1 MPEQRRRR
9 QDSRK
14 TNPFFAT
21 PLATVLTCML
31 AFLAAGLFIK
41 CVVDLVDTIPANPG
55 TSISSTT
62 TVETTEGDIGSQTGS
77 VKVVSSATISS
88 QGDLLMHKPVI
99 ETCVDKNGKY
109 DFSSIFRYV
118 KDYVAGYD
126 YAVANFETTLG
137 GPNYP
142 YQGNPS
148 FNTPDSFADTLA
160 ATGYDMMLTANNH
173 CADTTASGVVRTVE
187 QLRNRN
193 LATVGT
199 QKDSSE
205 QDFMVV
211 EINGIRLG
219 ITCYTYATDETDD
232 GRPSLN
238 RNSFLTKS
246 GIVNYFMENKLD
258 RFYGEVKT
266 QISGMQQQGVDAILF
281 YIHWGVEYETT
292 ENEAQNKIAQK
303 LCDLGVD
310 VIIGGHPH
318 VVQPMELLQSTQ
330 DPTHRTVC
338 IYSLGNV
345 VSNQREGIDESF
357 AGGFTED
364 GAIFNVTFEKYSDG
378 TVAIANVDV
387 LPTWVNMH
395 TTNGVKEYNV
405 LPLDMRKESQWKDM
419 FHINDATAKKAKES
433 YDRTMKI
440 VGDGLEECQKFLETT
455 RNVRLGK

>member
-1 MPEQRRRR
+1 MPGKYSNR
-9 QDSRK
+9 QESPKR
-14 TNPFFAT
+14 NPFFAS
-21 PLATVLTCML
+21 PLATVLTVML
-31 AFLAAGLFIK
+31 AFLAIGLFIK
-41 CVVDLVDTIPANPG
+41 CGADLIGKLPDRPSA
-55 TSISSTT
+55 SISTT
-62 TVETTEGDIGSQTGS
+62 TTGETENTDPGAL
-77 VKVVSSATISS
+77 KVVSTATISS

-99 ETCVDKNGKY
+99 ETCVDNSGKY

-118 KDYVAGYD
+118 KDYVASYD

-148 FNTPDSFADTLA
+148 FNTPDAFADTLV

-187 QLRNRN
+187 QLRSRN

-199 QKDSSE
+199 QKDADE
-205 QDFMVV
+205 PDYLVIEV
-211 EINGIRLG
+211 NGIKLG
-219 ITCYTYATDETDD
+219 ITCYTYATDETKDF
-232 GRPSLN
+232 RPSLN
-238 RNSFLTKS
+238 RNSFLAKA
-246 GIVNYFMENKLD
+246 GLVNYFMENKLD
-258 RFYGEVKT
+258 RFYGEVEE
-266 QISGMQQQGVDAILF
+266 QIAGMKQQDVDFILF

-292 ENEAQNKIAQK
+292 ENEMQNKMAQK

-318 VVQPMELLQSTQ
+318 VVQPMELLQSTR
-330 DPTHRTVC
+330 DATHRAIC

-345 VSNQREGIDESF
+345 VSNQREGIDPSF
-357 AGGFTED
+357 EGGYTED
-364 GAIFNVTFEKYSDG
+364 GAIFNLTFEKYSDG

-405 LPLDMRKESQWKDM
+405 LPLDISKEAQWQEM
-419 FHINDATAKKAKES
+419 FDISESTAKKAKAS

-440 VGDGLEECQKFLETT
+440 VGDGLEECQKLLENS
-455 RNVRLGK
+455 RNTRLGN

>member
-1 MPEQRRRR
+1 MPEQNRRR

-14 TNPFFAT
+14 TNPFFAS

-41 CVVDLVDTIPANPG
+41 CAVDLVDNITSQPG
-55 TSISSTT
+55 TSISASTT
-62 TVETTEGDIGSQTGS
+62 ETTEAVEGT

-99 ETCVDKNGKY
+99 ETCVDGSGNY

-148 FNTPDSFADTLA
+148 FNTPDSFADTLV

-187 QLRNRN
+187 QLRSRN

-199 QKDSSE
+199 QKDASE
-205 QDFMVV
+205 QDYIVIEV
-211 EINGIRLG
+211 NGIKLG

-238 RNSFLTKS
+238 RNSFLAKA
-246 GIVNYFMENKLD
+246 GLVNYFMENKLD
-258 RFYGEVKT
+258 RFYSEAKK
-266 QISGMQQQGVDAILF
+266 QISGMEQQGVDAILF

-292 ENEAQNKIAQK
+292 ENETQNKIAQK

-378 TVAIANVDV
+378 TVSIAGVDV

-395 TTNGVKEYNV
+395 TTDGVKEYNV
-405 LPLDMRKESQWKDM
+405 LPLDVSKESQWKDM
-419 FHINDATAKKAKES
+419 FQISDATAKKAKES
-433 YDRTMKI
+433 YERTMKI
-440 VGDGLEECQKFLETT
+440 LGDGLEECQKFLETA
-455 RNVRLGK
+455 RNTRLGN

>member
-1 MPEQRRRR
+1 MPEHRRKRT
-9 QDSRK
+9 DSRK
-14 TNPFFAT
+14 TNPFFAS

-41 CVVDLVDTIPANPG
+41 CVVDLVDTIADNPG
-55 TSISSTT
+55 ISISATT
-62 TVETTEGDIGSQTGS
+62 TENGEGETGGENGP

-109 DFSSIFRYV
+109 EFSSIFRYV

-137 GPNYP
+137 GPDHP

-160 ATGYDMMLTANNH
+160 ATGFDMLLTANNH
-173 CADTTASGVVRTVE
+173 CADTTATGIVRTLE
-187 QLRNRN
+187 QLRSRN

-199 QKDSSE
+199 QKDSGE
-205 QDFMVV
+205 QDFLVIEV
-211 EINGIRLG
+211 NGIRLG

-238 RNSFLTKS
+238 RNSFLAKA

-258 RFYGEVKT
+258 RFYGEAEA
-266 QISGMQQQGVDAILF
+266 QLNAMRQQGVDAILF
-281 YIHWGVEYETT
+281 YIHWGVEYETE
-292 ENEAQNKIAQK
+292 ENELQNKMAQK
-303 LCDLGVD
+303 LCDMGVD

-318 VVQPMELLQSTQ
+318 VVQPMELLQSTK

-364 GAIFNVTFEKYSDG
+364 GVIFNVTFEKYSDG
-378 TVAIANVDV
+378 TVAIAGVDV

-395 TTNGVKEYNV
+395 TTDGVKEYNV
-405 LPLDMRKESQWKDM
+405 LPLDMHKESQWKDM

-440 VGDGLEECQKFLETT
+440 LGDGLEECQKFLETA
-455 RNVRLGK
+455 RNTRLGK

>member
-1 MPEQRRRR
+1 MPEQNRRR

-14 TNPFFAT
+14 TNPFFAS

-41 CVVDLVDTIPANPG
+41 CAVDLVDNITSQPG
-55 TSISSTT
+55 TSISASTT
-62 TVETTEGDIGSQTGS
+62 ETTEAIEGA

-99 ETCVDKNGKY
+99 ETCVDSSGKY

-148 FNTPDSFADTLA
+148 FNTPDSFADTLV
-160 ATGYDMMLTANNH
+160 ATGYDMLLTANNH

-187 QLRNRN
+187 QLRSRN

-199 QKDSSE
+199 QKDAKE
-205 QDFMVV
+205 QDYIVV
-211 EINGIRLG
+211 EVNGIRLG

-238 RNSFLTKS
+238 RNSFLAKS
-246 GIVNYFMENKLD
+246 GIVNYYMENKLD
-258 RFYGEVKT
+258 RFYSEVKN
-266 QISGMQQQGVDAILF
+266 QISGMEQQGVDAILF

-292 ENEAQNKIAQK
+292 ENETQNKIAQK
-303 LCDLGVD
+303 LCDMGVD

-318 VVQPMELLQSTQ
+318 VIQPMELLQSTK

-345 VSNQREGIDESF
+345 VSNQREGIDDSF

-378 TVAIANVDV
+378 TVSIAGVDV

-395 TTNGVKEYNV
+395 TTDGVKEYNV
-405 LPLDMRKESQWKDM
+405 LPLDVSKESQWKDM
-419 FHINDATAKKAKES
+419 FQISDATAKKAKES
-433 YDRTMKI
+433 YERTMKI
-440 VGDGLEECQKFLETT
+440 LGDGLEECQKFLETARNT
-455 RNVRLGK
+455 RLQKTN